1 MPVSRALAAAV
12 LLLVAAADLAVARQG
27 GGGGF
32 VRRLATIAA
41 LREYPS
47 YFHLQNVLLH
57 GEFVESGSQI
67 VLRGGERDVP
77 VILKDTTTP
86 SGLVEVRGQLI
97 DVGRLE
103 QGDARVAAY
112 AQQRNFDP
120 WPRPGEELVLMV
132 TTVTPAPPAVTPS
145 VRALA
150 LQPWRFE
157 GQKVSIVGQF
167 RGRNLFGDLPSAPG
181 KSRWDFVLRSADA
194 AVWVTDLQPRG
205 RGFVLSVDARVD
217 TGRWL
222 QIDGTVALS
231 RGLTTILGTTIAE
244 AEAREASPPA
254 EEESAPPPVPA
265 EPGDVIFSSPTDGEV
280 DVPSAGRVR
289 FQFSRG
295 VDPASLTDRIRVGYV
310 GGTGAGVP
318 GPAFSFAYDAGTRAV
333 EIRFTNPLDAFRTVR
348 IELLEGIR
356 TFDNAPVR
364 PWTLTFS
371 VGSN

>member
-1 MPVSRALAAAV
+1 VTLFRGLTATV
-12 LLLVAAADLAVARQG
+12 LLLVAVADAASQG
-27 GGGGF
+27 P
-32 VRRLATIAA
+32 VRRLATVAA

-47 YFHLQNVLLH
+47 YFHLQSVLLH

-77 VILKDTTTP
+77 VILKETTTP

-103 QGDARVAAY
+103 PGDARVAAY
-112 AQQRNFDP
+112 AQSRNFDP
-120 WPRPGEELVLMV
+120 WPRPGEELVLVV
-132 TTVTPAPPAVTPS
+132 TSVTQTQPAVSPS
-145 VRALA
+145 VRGLT

-157 GQKVSIVGQF
+157 GQKVSLVGQF

-222 QIDGTVALS
+222 QVTGTVALT
-231 RGLTTILGTTIAE
+231 RGMTTIVGATIGESE
-244 AEAREASPPA
+244 AQDAAPT
-254 EEESAPPPVPA
+254 EEEAAPPPPPA
-265 EPGDVIFSSPTDGEV
+265 EPGEVVFSSPQDGEV
-280 DVPSAGRVR
+280 DVPVGGRVR
-289 FQFSRG
+289 VQFSRG
-295 VDPASLTDRIRVGYV
+295 IDPASLTDRIRVGYV
-310 GGTGAGVP
+310 GSAGAGDPTPPEFTHV
-318 GPAFSFAYDAGTRAV
+318 YDGANRAV
-333 EIRFTNPLDAFRTVR
+333 EIRFTRPLEAFRPVR

-356 TFDNAPVR
+356 TFDGAPVR

-371 VGSN
+371 AGGN